1 MVEKVICFGAAGGGK
16 RLFNEISE
24 KYEIIAF
31 TDNDKNKI
39 GKTINGI
46 AIYSVDECLK
56 MDWDIVV
63 I

>member
-1 MVEKVICFGAAGGGK
+1 MEKVICFGAAGGGK

-24 KYEIIAF
+24 RYEIIAF

-46 AIYSVDECLK
+46 TIYSVDECLK
-56 MDWDIVV
+56 MD
-63 I
+63 